1 MTCCPAHAHQGGLFV
16 AFSDV
21 AKTFDEQVSDAIE
34 LVRAERFVSAAAVI
48 AQMRDIER
56 THLSAVLEQLERR
69 HTHNSIVA
77 LELLHDVYRRPR
89 GLLS

>member
-1 MTCCPAHAHQGGLFV
+1 MP
-16 AFSDV
+16 FSEV
-21 AKTFDEQVSDAIE
+21 AKTFDEQVSDAID

-69 HTHNSIVA
+69 HTHNAIVA